1 MPESLSKKDSDTDVF
16 RWVLRNFF
24 ESLFLHRASV
34 NGCFWIF
41 SQLGNKQQNWKQ
53 LFRASYDANPLNLI
67 GWPSESSV
75 KRIKPCLNYLKKTY
89 QILRSNF
96 FWSFSS
102 FFFVFWFLVPYFL
115 LHSEKLSKLASA
127 KHENQNQAFVS
138 FTWPLK
144 ELLDRKIKL
153 SPYDVHAFTWK
164 FVMRTSSLRLPY
176 NRILAQHLL
185 WISSVNIKIMYRNRP
200 YVSYNRFS

>member
-1 MPESLSKKDSDTDVF
+1 MPESLSKKDSDTGVF

-24 ESLFLHRASV
+24 EYYFFIEHLWTVAS
-34 NGCFWIF
+34 GFF

-96 FWSFSS
+96 FWSFS
-102 FFFVFWFLVPYFL
+102 FFFL
-115 LHSEKLSKLASA
+115 LI
-127 KHENQNQAFVS
+127 F
-138 FTWPLK
+138 
-144 ELLDRKIKL
+144 
-153 SPYDVHAFTWK
+153 
-164 FVMRTSSLRLPY
+164 SSLLSTALRNFL
-176 NRILAQHLL
+176 NWQAQNMIIKTKLL
-185 WISSVNIKIMYRNRP
+185 FP
-200 YVSYNRFS
+200 TLDL